1 VKAYIISGPQNLG
14 ADNLKLMDIPTPNAT
29 DDLVLIQTEAVG
41 LNPVDYKL
49 ALSSCIRCRCS
60 WNNCGMWQKC

>member
-1 VKAYIISGPQNLG
+1 MKAYIISGPQNLG
-14 ADNLKLMDIPTPNAT
+14 VDNLTLMDIPTPKAT

-49 ALSSCIRCRCS
+49 ADDGNR
-60 WNNCGMWQKC
+60 N